1 MWQKT
6 DVMIYFKSYLG
17 YADYVMAQLLFVQNT
32 EGSVQNESD
41 AKCIP
46 PVHLYGIMM

>member
-1 MWQKT
+1 MWLKT
-6 DVMIYFKSYLG
+6 DDMIYFKSYLG
-17 YADYVMAQLLFVQNT
+17 YADCVMAQILFVQNT

-46 PVHLYGIMM
+46 FVQL